1 MLWSNGVFALPW
13 DFGVKETQESPTT
26 MNPTR
31 RCFRILSYFLLLG
44 LVILNY
50 FVIITSLKLSPIAL
64 LFCNHSACGD
74 ISISPSL
81 CNILFIIKSL
91 FFFFKKKVPMMLSQR
106 VLFFIFICFIIII
119 FFINIIFKNSL
130 IT

>member
-91 FFFFKKKVPMMLSQR
+91 FFFFLKKSSDDAEPEG
-106 VLFFIFICFIIII
+106 FIFYFYLFYYYY
-119 FFINIIFKNSL
+119 FFY
-130 IT
+130 